1 MMKRLYSIMVLCI
14 LLCCFGCSTNDTTAN
29 DHRIEEMIQTNDET
43 NIERPEPPLVLE
55 FGSFERIA
63 ELKSMLEKDNDTVD
77 NYLDNNN
84 YRMNGLSSK
93 DDIAKLFNDI
103 DDLNMFHMD
112 PSSGYSLEHISYYV
126 SYKYIVSTYSNGNER
141 ERIQFICYIGATDE
155 KNASNK
161 TLVSEKDVVSTL
173 SIGNKTI
180 SLFNVEEE
188 NSPYAL
194 IGRTQTDNSR
204 INILLFEDNVTNL
217 RNSIDKNIV
226 SLTLL
231 DLIEK

>member
-126 SYKYIVSTYSNGNER
+126 SYNYIVSTYSNGNER
-141 ERIQFICYIGATDE
+141 ERIQFVCYFGSPDKKLT
-155 KNASNK
+155 SN
-161 TLVSEKDVVSTL
+161 TSCDLETAYSSNLYV
-173 SIGNKTI
+173 GNKKIGLSRITD
-180 SLFNVEEE
+180 E

-194 IGRTQTDNSR
+194 LGNSYTENSQ
-204 INILLFEDNVTNL
+204 INILLFDDNKDFI
-217 RNSIDKNIV
+217 RNAFGDSIV
-226 SLTLL
+226 SLTLS
-231 DLIEK
+231 DLIGK